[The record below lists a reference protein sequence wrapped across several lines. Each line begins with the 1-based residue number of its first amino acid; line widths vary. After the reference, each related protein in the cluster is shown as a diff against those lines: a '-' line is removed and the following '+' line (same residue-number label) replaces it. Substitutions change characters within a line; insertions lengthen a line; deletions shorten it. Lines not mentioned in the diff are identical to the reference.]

1 MNESLRVG
9 QVGRVENGLAL
20 FDDPGRLAVVHHGRR
35 QQAEAGMTMLLVVPR
50 EELLTEG
57 ATVLN
62 RAEAL
67 GKLGAVLHRAKLA
80 FRIRVVIGDVRTAMG
95 LGDAQVGQQKG
106 ATGLEVIEEPRSA

>member
-1 MNESLRVG
+1 MAG
-9 QVGRVENGLAL
+9 G
-20 FDDPGRLAVVHHGRR
+20 

-67 GKLGAVLHRAKLA
+67 GKLGAVLHSAKLA

-95 LGDAQVGQQKG
+95 LGDTQVGQQKG
-106 ATGLEVIEEPRSA
+106 DRFGSHRGTTIGGVLRLPCACGTIHID